1 MCPPQLSVGEFVT
14 AAVDNINWSQS
25 KFYYSN
31 IIISWSR
38 HISLSELIADTIPI
52 QNEITNSINGSNGE
66 KNMKEGG
73 VGFLVRDNIKNLTT
87 DIQNRND
94 IYTDIK
100 TSID

>member
-1 MCPPQLSVGEFVT
+1 
-14 AAVDNINWSQS
+14 
-25 KFYYSN
+25 
-31 IIISWSR
+31 
-38 HISLSELIADTIPI
+38 
-52 QNEITNSINGSNGE
+52 
-66 KNMKEGG
+66 MKEGG